1 MKQFIFYL
9 VDGRCLFP
17 VESTY
22 LNLEVAV
29 LIFCPG
35 LNAHSTFVLCFCVV
49 LNCKQ
54 EVADGDPGS
63 HCTDTST
70 ITTRP
75 RYQALPPTAVCSIRS
90 YTIFLIQTSK
100 SVSLL
105 IVNVSVN
112 IFPSLRSTD
121 MTYHLDTYCR
131 HYEVTTSK
139 KVRLL
144 INKRYN
150 CKC

>member
-22 LNLEVAV
+22 LNLEVVV

-75 RYQALPPTAVCSIRS
+75 RYQAPPPTAVCSIRS
-90 YTIFLIQTSK
+90 YTVVQIKIPNQKPGYTVCLCLQGVPYHWAHFLFAIFSGSGARTEELFIA
-100 SVSLL
+100 
-105 IVNVSVN
+105 IG
-112 IFPSLRSTD
+112 
-121 MTYHLDTYCR
+121 
-131 HYEVTTSK
+131 
-139 KVRLL
+139 
-144 INKRYN
+144 
-150 CKC
+150 